1 MSNGG
6 MIIGNNYHHFARFKL
21 IDIGRQH
28 PDLMDVA
35 ITRFAETLCEEG
47 CDRDAVWTEYDITGV
62 GQPREDLYGY
72 KYVVDVDG
80 TTFSGRFL
88 GLLRS
93 GSLVFKVSIH
103 FQAPERDLKDKKRS
117 LRCLRSTSTT
127 GCGHLST
134 TCPSSRTFLISCRKL
149 SGQTQTQTRRV

>member
-6 MIIGNNYHHFARFKL
+6 MIIGKNYHHYARFKL
-21 IDIGRQH
+21 ADMAREH

-47 CDRDAVWTEYDITGV
+47 CDREAVMAEYNITGSAE
-62 GQPREDLYGY
+62 PREDLYRY
-72 KYVVDVDG
+72 KYAIDVDG

-93 GSLVFKVSIH
+93 GSLVFKVRLV
-103 FQAPERDLKDKKRS
+103 P
-117 LRCLRSTSTT
+117 
-127 GCGHLST
+127 
-134 TCPSSRTFLISCRKL
+134 
-149 SGQTQTQTRRV
+149 